1 MYIISVEKFSHEMD
15 TLLEITLRSTLVEKL
30 SMALYDCLFELED
43 LADEQ
48 QEGKVAPYTALGLS
62 HRNVCI
68 YVCMNVTKD
77 GELSSSLDEY
87 DHIAVASVHAFLQV
101 DTHPHTYILH
111 TAHTYICT

>member
-1 MYIISVEKFSHEMD
+1 M
-15 TLLEITLRSTLVEKL
+15 
-30 SMALYDCLFELED
+30 
-43 LADEQ
+43 
-48 QEGKVAPYTALGLS
+48 
-62 HRNVCI
+62 